1 MKVALHIVEAR
12 REQLAALLK
21 KHRYLSVTE
30 VCRRLKVSEATARRD
45 LASLKQEKKI
55 TRTHGGALVD
65 FDDRFPSFSQRRN
78 AQTAG
83 KRKIGRLA
91 AALLKPGGTYYLD
104 CGTTVY
110 ALATALSESPRVPV
124 TIVTCSLPVGE
135 LLAEVPG
142 VNTYLLGGQL
152 LHRQSLLGG
161 EVAQRNLAAWKF
173 DVAFLSAE
181 AMDRHGIWNSNPV
194 IVALQKTVLERSSR
208 HAFCIDRS
216 KLGRHAPHF
225 LLPWKELSLLVSDAG
240 ANELSSAGVSLK
252 DRQRLAPRS

>member
-21 KHRYLSVTE
+21 QHRYLSVAE
-30 VCRRLKVSEATARRD
+30 VSRRLKVSEATARRD
-45 LASLKQEKKI
+45 LASLKKEKKI

-78 AQTAG
+78 DQVAG

-91 AALLKPGGTYYLD
+91 AALCKPGGTYYLD
-104 CGTTVY
+104 CGTTIYV
-110 ALATALSESPRVPV
+110 LAEILRASPRVPL

-142 VNTYLLGGQL
+142 VKTFLLGGQV
-152 LHRQSLLGG
+152 LHRQSLLSG
-161 EVAQRNLAAWKF
+161 EVAQRNLEPWTF
-173 DVAFLSAE
+173 DTAFLSAE

-194 IVALQKTVLERSSR
+194 LAGLQKSVLERSR
-208 HAFCIDRS
+208 HHVFCIDRS
-216 KLGRHAPHF
+216 KLGRNAPHF
-225 LLPWKELSLLVSDAG
+225 LLPWREVDAIASDASAKNFSLAG
-240 ANELSSAGVSLK
+240 AVLK
-252 DRQRLAPRS
+252 AKQRLVA